1 MNTLKSLVKYT
12 FAHNGCVVFAVDAIT
27 PTLKDLLKDLY
38 ITIRET
44 TNVGPVMFLYTDLCW
59 VHYKNKLNQ

>member
-12 FAHNGCVVFAVDAIT
+12 FAYNGCVVFAVNAVT
-27 PTLKDLLKDLY
+27 PTLLDLLAQLN

-44 TNVGPVMFLYTDLCW
+44 TNVGLVTFLYTDLCW
-59 VHYKNKLNQ
+59 VTYKNKLNR